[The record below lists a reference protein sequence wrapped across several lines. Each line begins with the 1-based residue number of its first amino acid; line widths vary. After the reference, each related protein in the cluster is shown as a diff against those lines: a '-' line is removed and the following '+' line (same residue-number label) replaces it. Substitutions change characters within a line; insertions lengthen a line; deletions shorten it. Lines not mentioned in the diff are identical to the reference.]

1 MICLGRLWCIDE
13 DEFSV
18 LFNSLNKLC
27 VQFILTCGIP
37 AYMQGN
43 EQQPQTVDGLLQVLG
58 LQKYQILFKA
68 EEVRKSF
75 IYVDKK
81 LYKTDFFFLSKYLN
95 MLWHDILNEMSKLF
109 THLAAIGILTWNIIG
124 EDNLLIKG

>member
-1 MICLGRLWCIDE
+1 
-13 DEFSV
+13 
-18 LFNSLNKLC
+18 

-95 MLWHDILNEMSKLF
+95 ML
-109 THLAAIGILTWNIIG
+109 
-124 EDNLLIKG
+124 

>member
-95 MLWHDILNEMSKLF
+95 ML
-109 THLAAIGILTWNIIG
+109 
-124 EDNLLIKG
+124 